1 MPAAGEKVLRTLH
14 HDAEL
19 FEVLR
24 AQRARTARDQ
34 NALGADNADARH
46 AQQRFIVRAVHLDG
60 EELGMAQR
68 PAALGV
74 KGRIKVR
81 RVVVE
86 QLVCAKAVK
95 PQQPVGLIEPVLAQ
109 QRRLGVERGQ
119 KRVLDYRHIG

>member
-1 MPAAGEKVLRTLH
+1 MPSCDSLSGE
-14 HDAEL
+14 EL

-24 AQRARTARDQ
+24 AQCARAARDQ
-34 NALGADNADARH
+34 NALGAHNADARH

-81 RVVVE
+81 RAVVE